1 MANKKVT
8 IRDVAKEAGVS
19 VATVSYVVN
28 GRTDLKISDET
39 RKRVLQVINLLNY
52 SPNQAAK
59 ALASKRKNQ
68 VGFAISD
75 TDSVLKAADQMNI
88 MKAITKFL
96 GDKNYD
102 VFLIPP
108 SRFENY
114 GQADALIC
122 YDLDKTTFFTI
133 GDCNF
138 APLLA
143 LDCYINDP
151 LFFQINTNLNRLKD
165 AAKKMFKGEKYQYV
179 MLDTNNAEK
188 KAFTKNTFEDVIFVS
203 SPEDIKMLS
212 SKNVLVSCE
221 ALLPFMPE
229 KYNICFEPDTTK
241 EKLELLYTAYKQATN
256 RVPIENHNLCV

>member
-8 IRDVAKEAGVS
+8 IKDVAREAGVS

-28 GRTDLKISDET
+28 GRTDLKITDET

-59 ALASKRKNQ
+59 ALASKRKSQ

-75 TDSVLKAADQMNI
+75 TDSVLKAADQINI
-88 MKAITKFL
+88 MKAITRFF

-122 YDLDKTTFFTI
+122 YDLDKSTFSAI

-138 APLLA
+138 VPLLA

-151 LFFQINTNLNRLKD
+151 LFFQVNTNLGRLKD
-165 AAKKMFKGEKYQYV
+165 AANEKFSGEKYQYV

-188 KAFTKNTFEDVIFVS
+188 KEFTQNFFEDVLFVS
-203 SPEDIKMLS
+203 SPDDLKKIDSKNILVSNEVLLS
-212 SKNVLVSCE
+212 SIPAECD
-221 ALLPFMPE
+221 
-229 KYNICFEPDTTK
+229 ICFESDITP
-241 EKLELLYTAYKQATN
+241 EKMELLYTAYEQAAN
-256 RVPIENHNLCV
+256 RVPIENHNLCI

>member
-1 MANKKVT
+1 MASKKVT

-39 RKRVLQVINLLNY
+39 RKKVLHVINLLNY

-68 VGFAISD
+68 VGFAISH
-75 TDSVLKAADQMNI
+75 TDSVLKAADQMKV
-88 MKAITKFL
+88 MTAITKFL

-108 SRFENY
+108 AKFENY

-122 YDLDKTTFFTI
+122 YDLDKSTFSAL
-133 GDCNF
+133 GDFNF

-151 LFFQINTNLNRLKD
+151 LFFQINTNLDRLK
-165 AAKKMFKGEKYQYV
+165 AAANEKFSGEKYQYV
-179 MLDTNNAEK
+179 MLDTSNTEK
-188 KAFTKNTFEDVIFVS
+188 KDFTKKTFDDVLFVS
-203 SPEDIKMLS
+203 TPADLQGITT
-212 SKNVLVSCE
+212 KNVLISSDV
-221 ALLPFMPE
+221 LLPFIPDNCTVC
-229 KYNICFEPDTTK
+229 YEPDTTL
-241 EKLELLYTAYKQATN
+241 EKLELLFTAYDNAAN
-256 RVPIENHNLCV
+256 RVPIENHNLCC

>member
-8 IRDVAKEAGVS
+8 IKDVAREAGVS

-39 RKRVLQVINLLNY
+39 RKRVLHVINLLNY

-59 ALASKRKNQ
+59 ALASKRKSQ
-68 VGFAISD
+68 IGFAISE
-75 TDSVLKAADQMNI
+75 TQSALRIADQMHV
-88 MKAITKFL
+88 MKSVAEFM

-122 YDLDKTTFFTI
+122 YDLDKKTFASL

-143 LDCYINDP
+143 LDCYINDS
-151 LFFQINTNLNRLKD
+151 LFFQINTNLDRLR
-165 AAKKMFKGEKYQYV
+165 AA
-179 MLDTNNAEK
+179 AEK
-188 KAFTKNTFEDVIFVS
+188 KFKGAPYQYIMLETANTKKKEFTNNTFDSVLYVNQPSDLEKIS
-203 SPEDIKMLS
+203 SENILISNKI
-212 SKNVLVSCE
+212 
-221 ALLPFMPE
+221 LLDFIPD
-229 KYNICFEPDTTK
+229 KYKVCYEPDITAD
-241 EKLELLYTAYKQATN
+241 KLELLYKAYEQAAE
-256 RVPIENHNLCV
+256 RIPIENHNLCI

>member
-1 MANKKVT
+1 MASKKVT

-39 RKRVLQVINLLNY
+39 RKKVLHVINLLNY

-59 ALASKRKNQ
+59 ALASKRKSQ
-68 VGFAISD
+68 VGFAISH
-75 TDSVLKAADQMNI
+75 TDSVLKAADQMKV
-88 MKAITKFL
+88 MTAITKFL

-108 SRFENY
+108 AKFENY

-122 YDLDKTTFFTI
+122 YDLDKSTFSAL
-133 GDCNF
+133 GDSNF

-151 LFFQINTNLNRLKD
+151 LFFQINTNLDRLK
-165 AAKKMFKGEKYQYV
+165 AAANEKFSGEKYQYV
-179 MLDTNNAEK
+179 MLDTSNTEK
-188 KAFTKNTFEDVIFVS
+188 KDFTKNTFDDVLFVS
-203 SPEDIKMLS
+203 TPADLQGITT
-212 SKNVLVSCE
+212 KNVLISSDV
-221 ALLPFMPE
+221 LLPFIPDNCTVC
-229 KYNICFEPDTTK
+229 YEPDTTL
-241 EKLELLYTAYKQATN
+241 EKLELLFTAYDKAAN
-256 RVPIENHNLCV
+256 RVPIENHNLCC

>member
-1 MANKKVT
+1 MASKKVT

-39 RKRVLQVINLLNY
+39 RKKVLHVINLLNY

-59 ALASKRKNQ
+59 ALASKRKSQ
-68 VGFAISD
+68 VGFAISH
-75 TDSVLKAADQMNI
+75 TDSVLKAADQMKV
-88 MKAITKFL
+88 MTAITEFL

-108 SRFENY
+108 AKFENY

-122 YDLDKTTFFTI
+122 YDFDKSTFSAL

-151 LFFQINTNLNRLKD
+151 LFFQINTNLDRLK
-165 AAKKMFKGEKYQYV
+165 AAANEKFSGEKYQYV
-179 MLDTNNAEK
+179 MLDTSNTEK
-188 KAFTKNTFEDVIFVS
+188 KDFTKNTFDDVLFVS
-203 SPEDIKMLS
+203 TPADLQGITT
-212 SKNVLVSCE
+212 KNVLISSDV
-221 ALLPFMPE
+221 LLPFIPDNCTVC
-229 KYNICFEPDTTK
+229 YEPDTTL
-241 EKLELLYTAYKQATN
+241 EKLELLFTAYDNAAN
-256 RVPIENHNLCV
+256 RVPIENHNLCC

>member
-1 MANKKVT
+1 MASKKVT

-39 RKRVLQVINLLNY
+39 RKKVLHVINLLNY

-59 ALASKRKNQ
+59 ALASKRKSQ
-68 VGFAISD
+68 IGFAISH
-75 TDSVLKAADQMNI
+75 TDSVLKAADQMKV
-88 MKAITKFL
+88 MTAITEFL

-108 SRFENY
+108 AKFENY

-122 YDLDKTTFFTI
+122 YDLDKSTFSAL
-133 GDCNF
+133 GDSNF

-151 LFFQINTNLNRLKD
+151 LFFQINTNLDRLK
-165 AAKKMFKGEKYQYV
+165 AAANEKFSGEKYQYV
-179 MLDTNNAEK
+179 MLDTSNTEK
-188 KAFTKNTFEDVIFVS
+188 KDFTKNTFDDVLFVS
-203 SPEDIKMLS
+203 TPADLQGVTT
-212 SKNVLVSCE
+212 KNVLISSDV
-221 ALLPFMPE
+221 LLPFIPDNCTVC
-229 KYNICFEPDTTK
+229 YEPDTTL
-241 EKLELLYTAYKQATN
+241 EKLELLFTAYDNAAN
-256 RVPIENHNLCV
+256 RVPIENHNLCC

>member
-1 MANKKVT
+1 MAGKKVT
-8 IRDVAKEAGVS
+8 IKDVAREAGVS

-59 ALASKRKNQ
+59 ALASKRKSQ
-68 VGFAISD
+68 IGFAISE
-75 TDSVLKAADQMNI
+75 TQSALRIADQMLV
-88 MKAITKFL
+88 MKSVAEFM

-122 YDLDKTTFFTI
+122 YDLDKKTFASL

-143 LDCYINDP
+143 LDCYINDS
-151 LFFQINTNLNRLKD
+151 LFFQINTNLERLK
-165 AAKKMFKGEKYQYV
+165 AAAEKKFNGKSYQYV
-179 MLDTNNAEK
+179 MLDTANTEK
-188 KAFTKNTFEDVIFVS
+188 KEFTNNTFDSVLYVAKPSDLEKVS
-203 SPEDIKMLS
+203 SENILIS
-212 SKNVLVSCE
+212 NNI
-221 ALLPFMPE
+221 LLDFIPD
-229 KYNICFEPDTTK
+229 KYKVCYEPDITAD
-241 EKLELLYTAYKQATN
+241 KLELLYKAYEQAAE
-256 RVPIENHNLCV
+256 RIHIENHNLCI

>member
-1 MANKKVT
+1 MAGKKVT
-8 IRDVAKEAGVS
+8 IKDVAREAGVS

-59 ALASKRKNQ
+59 ALASKRNSQ
-68 VGFAISD
+68 VGFAIAD
-75 TDSVLKAADQMNI
+75 TNSVLKIADQMQV
-88 MKAITKFL
+88 MKTVAEFM
-96 GDKNYD
+96 GEKNYD

-122 YDLDKTTFFTI
+122 YDLDKKTFAAL

-151 LFFQINTNLNRLKD
+151 LFFQINTNLDRLK
-165 AAKKMFKGEKYQYV
+165 AAAQKTFKDEPYQYV
-179 MLDTNNAEK
+179 ILETNNTAK
-188 KAFTKNTFEDVIFVS
+188 KDFTNNTFENVLYIEHPSDLEKI
-203 SPEDIKMLS
+203 S
-212 SKNVLVSCE
+212 SKNILVSNKV
-221 ALLPFMPE
+221 LLDFIPT
-229 KYNICFEPDTTK
+229 KYNICYEPDITT
-241 EKLELLYTAYKQATN
+241 EKLKLLYKAYEQAAE
-256 RVPIENHNLCV
+256 RIPIENHNLCI

>member
-1 MANKKVT
+1 MASKKVT

-39 RKRVLQVINLLNY
+39 RKKVLHVINLLNY

-68 VGFAISD
+68 VGFAISH
-75 TDSVLKAADQMNI
+75 TDSILKAADQMKV
-88 MKAITKFL
+88 MTAITKFL

-108 SRFENY
+108 AKFENY

-122 YDLDKTTFFTI
+122 YDLDKSTFSAL
-133 GDCNF
+133 GDFNF

-151 LFFQINTNLNRLKD
+151 LFFQINTNLDRLK
-165 AAKKMFKGEKYQYV
+165 AAANEKFSGEKYQYV
-179 MLDTNNAEK
+179 MLDTSNTEK
-188 KAFTKNTFEDVIFVS
+188 KDFTKDTFDDVLFVS
-203 SPEDIKMLS
+203 TPADLQGITT
-212 SKNVLVSCE
+212 KNVLISSDV
-221 ALLPFMPE
+221 LLPFIPDNCTVC
-229 KYNICFEPDTTK
+229 YEPDTTL
-241 EKLELLYTAYKQATN
+241 EKLELLFTAYDNAAN
-256 RVPIENHNLCV
+256 RVPIENHNLCC